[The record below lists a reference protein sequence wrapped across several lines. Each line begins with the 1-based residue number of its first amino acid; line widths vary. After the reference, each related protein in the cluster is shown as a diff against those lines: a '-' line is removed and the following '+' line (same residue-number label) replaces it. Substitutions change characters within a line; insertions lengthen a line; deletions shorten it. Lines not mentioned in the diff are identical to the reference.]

1 MAIDYYQVLGVG
13 RTATEEEIKKKY
25 RSLAKRYHPD
35 SNPGDREAERRFKE
49 AGEAYE
55 VLGDKAKRAAYD
67 RKRQEEEA
75 GRKKS
80 QDKFGSGFGT
90 QWGGQEKTEF
100 KQNRKTKT
108 NPIDVTDMFERYMGI
123 RR

>member
-55 VLGDKAKRAAYD
+55 VLGDKDKRAAYD
-67 RKRQEEEA
+67 RKRREEEERRQGSQ
-75 GRKKS
+75 GR
-80 QDKFGSGFGT
+80 FGSGFGT
-90 QWGGQEKTEF
+90 QRNGNEKTEF
-100 KQNRKTKT
+100 RQNRKTKT

-123 RR
+123 KR

>member
-1 MAIDYYQVLGVG
+1 MAADYYQVLGVG

-35 SNPGDREAERRFKE
+35 SNPGDREAERRFME

-55 VLGDKAKRAAYD
+55 VL
-67 RKRQEEEA
+67 E
-75 GRKKS
+75 
-80 QDKFGSGFGT
+80 DKFGSGFGT

-123 RR
+123 KR